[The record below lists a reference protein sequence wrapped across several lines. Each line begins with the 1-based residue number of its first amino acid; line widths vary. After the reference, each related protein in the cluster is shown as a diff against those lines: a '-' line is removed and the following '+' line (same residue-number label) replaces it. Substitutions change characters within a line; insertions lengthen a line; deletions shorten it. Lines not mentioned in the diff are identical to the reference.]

1 MLSASARLLLSTIGI
16 EVGSSEI
23 LEGDMTRHS
32 IDPGR
37 PVQNAFTESSNG
49 ELRDECLN
57 QDRFIRV
64 NDARRKIE
72 TWRVEYNVARSCD
85 CRGIKQ

>member
-1 MLSASARLLLSTIGI
+1 MLSASAGLLLSTIGI
-16 EVGSSEI
+16 KVGSSEI
-23 LEGDMTRHS
+23 LEGGVTRHS
-32 IDPGR
+32 IDPGS

-72 TWRVEYNVARSCD
+72 TRRVEYSVGRSCD

>member
-1 MLSASARLLLSTIGI
+1 LLLSTIGI

-23 LEGDMTRHS
+23 FGGGVTRYS

-57 QDRFIRV
+57 QDRFIRA

-85 CRGIKQ
+85 CRSIKQ